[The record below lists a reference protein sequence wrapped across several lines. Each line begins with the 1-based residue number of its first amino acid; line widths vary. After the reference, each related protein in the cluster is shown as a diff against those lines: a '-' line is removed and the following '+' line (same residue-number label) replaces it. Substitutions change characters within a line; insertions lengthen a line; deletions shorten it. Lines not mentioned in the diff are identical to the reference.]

1 MKMFIRS
8 EKIHFVG
15 IGGVGMSGIAE
26 LLLRLGF
33 RVSGS
38 DISESPVLKR
48 LRHNGAEIHV
58 GHRASNIRDQDVV
71 VVSSAIDASNPEIR
85 EAQKRRIPVI
95 PRAEML
101 AELMRLKKGIA
112 VAGTHGKTTTTSML
126 GNILQTAGLDPTTIV
141 GGKFLNIG
149 GNARYGR
156 GEYLVCEADE
166 SDGSFLRLTPIVN
179 IVTNIDNDHM
189 DFYKT
194 WENLRGAFRMFINL
208 VPFYGFSVVCGD
220 DANVRRVL
228 KESTKI
234 YYTYG
239 FGEKNDYR
247 ATEVEAT
254 DDGMSFDIGFGSKKL
269 GRFHVPRFG
278 KHAVLN
284 AMAAAIVAFNLKV
297 PSTEI
302 RKGLAAFLGVG
313 RRMEFLGEAEGI
325 RVFDDYGHHP
335 TEIRNTIDAFRLIPA
350 KRRIGLFQPHRY
362 SRTKLLAKEF
372 GPAFQGLDMLVVTDV
387 YAASEEPIRGISGRT
402 IADRV
407 TGVKKVLYV
416 QDKKEIPQAVVP
428 LLEEGDM
435 VITFGAGDIYKTG
448 HSLLE
453 LLKKRR

>member
-1 MKMFIRS
+1 MFIRS

-26 LLLRLGF
+26 TLLRLGF
-33 RVSGS
+33 SISGS
-38 DISESPVLKR
+38 DVAESPVLKR
-48 LRHNGAEIHV
+48 LRQGGAVVHV
-58 GHRASNIRDQDVV
+58 GHRASNVKGQDVV
-71 VVSSAIDASNPEIR
+71 VVSSAIDTSNPEIR
-85 EAQKRRIPVI
+85 EARKRMIPVI

-126 GNILQTAGLDPTTIV
+126 GNILQKAGLDPTTIV

-166 SDGSFLRLTPIVN
+166 SDGSFLRLSPIVN

-220 DANVRRVL
+220 DSQVRRVL
-228 KESTKI
+228 KDASKI
-234 YYTYG
+234 YHTYG

-247 ATEVEAT
+247 ATGLEAGK
-254 DDGMSFDIGFGSKKL
+254 DGMSFDLGCKGRKL

-278 KHAVLN
+278 RHSVLN
-284 AMAAAIVAFNLKV
+284 AMAAAIVAINLNV
-297 PSTEI
+297 PPAKI
-302 RKGLAAFLGVG
+302 REGLSAFLGVG

-325 RVFDDYGHHP
+325 RVYYDYGHHP
-335 TEIRNTIDAFRLIPA
+335 TEIRSTIEAFRLIPA

-372 GPAFQGLDMLVVTDV
+372 GSAFAGLDMLVVTDI
-387 YAASEEPIRGISGRT
+387 YAASEAPIKGITGRS

-416 QDKKEIPQAVVP
+416 QDKKGIPAAVLP

-435 VITFGAGDIYKTG
+435 VVTFGAGDIYKTG
-448 HSLLE
+448 HGLLD